1 MVFLKS
7 TSLPMSYNSQGN
19 RNPGRDR
26 DRERPRQGSSK
37 PSSRDRERDR
47 GIRPPSSSF
56 GHPDDSYRR
65 QDQRDYFGYRGNYRK
80 PGYQGNRKRESYD
93 KYRPGNKNKPLR
105 PWNDKRKP
113 GPNDRSR
120 DRSEYK
126 PEDRR
131 PSQDGKERFVL
142 KNLGFRDRTEE
153 ASHRNSDPAPRVP
166 PDRVETRVGSLTS
179 DSKVNQLVKKARM
192 PEIKDEKLLHLFDDD
207 IKEEATQAGLALNN
221 KKSESE
227 GTKNDSNAKE
237 NPQSETKIPEK
248 LVSLEKR
255 ELPERKGPLEKSN
268 PIAKNYPLEKKSF
281 VERQE
286 SSTQMDP
293 VSKQT
298 VSEKL
303 DLFDKKSSNKDVD
316 LQEEDKRKSED
327 VVGPEETNPKSDQ
340 KSQVDGSVESEM
352 ESEAETVITND
363 PISTEVAK
371 LLVRK
376 RGVDEERRRLKRKII
391 YSDESDEESDEGNN
405 DDDDSYRPSSSQR
418 PTEEQA
424 TLLDRSTT
432 PSLTHPAL
440 SRRRSSNDSR
450 KSANRSGSDSSDESD
465 TEEIQERRKSKQE
478 SKPSTSYKMKR
489 DSTGRSLLQRAC
501 KKGDLEAV
509 KNLIA
514 RGADANESDFGGFTC
529 LHEAALAGNTKIV
542 EFLIKKGADV
552 NKQALEA
559 GDSET
564 PLMDASENKH
574 VETVKVLLAHGADPN
589 ITNVDGFSAL
599 TKLYHLQTEED
610 NYDEVI
616 SLLSTAADKEQSLK
630 AISLSPRKVIE
641 DPNENYFNDLTKKK
655 SSAIYKYVAQG
666 LKEAAA
672 EDFILH
678 GYSLLKKPDI
688 LILAA
693 RHGHTELVDILLGL
707 NPGSFDINTKNKA
720 GVSILLASVGRG
732 NYDVVKLLLTRGA
745 DPLLTRE
752 KDSLNALQIA
762 KHSAQ
767 HDPREVFLIEK
778 HLSGESEKPS
788 IQHPP
793 SSPTPD
799 GKNLPKSSFLKKEP
813 TEYQGHTV
821 EASDAKQKPKYPL
834 ENEVAS
840 KKRKNL
846 EDGDAKG
853 IKKRKDAVK
862 ATIEETQ
869 ATGEEAKELEK
880 ALLGSPTGESK
891 DKLAEEHRTKIHR
904 TASNTSLSPG
914 PTTKAQEEQKQKAL
928 EEAKIWQEKVQAKKR
943 ARKEMFL
950 QAEKEKERKRKE
962 DEERRVELE
971 KQEKLKAREDEIK
984 KAQEAEKLAKDLEAK
999 RKKLETDLILQKYPI
1014 GLRQFIFGLSVSD
1027 VERLKYSPLYV
1038 FDVGGGSAV
1047 IDLQIS
1053 LLLAKPV
1060 SDLHEQCRKKEG
1072 DVRVLDQEAK
1082 TKVWPL
1088 FFPMVGVG
1096 RNHQVEADGLAKF
1109 VGLQLSFLPYEIAAE
1124 YVRANDAGLHEK
1136 VWSVKKETR
1145 VSLALLPVAS
1155 TTTAAPVHPHRGLEN
1170 GVSPKAGFV
1179 PPRWKLRQDVVKTI
1193 SSAHTPL
1200 W

>member
-1 MVFLKS
+1 
-7 TSLPMSYNSQGN
+7 MSYNSQGN
-19 RNPGRDR
+19 RIPGRDR

-65 QDQRDYFGYRGNYRK
+65 QEQRDYFGYRSNYRK

-93 KYRPGNKNKPLR
+93 KYRPGNKNKPSR

-120 DRSEYK
+120 ERSEYK
-126 PEDRR
+126 PEERR
-131 PSQDGKERFVL
+131 PSQDGKERFEL
-142 KNLGFRDRTEE
+142 KNLAFRDRTEK
-153 ASHRNSDPAPRVP
+153 ASHRNSDPAPRVATE
-166 PDRVETRVGSLTS
+166 RSETRVGSLTS
-179 DSKVNQLVKKARM
+179 DSKVNQLTKTARM

-207 IKEEATQAGLALNN
+207 VKEEPTQTSLAVDT
-221 KKSESE
+221 KKSEPE
-227 GTKNDSNAKE
+227 GKKKHDESNPKE
-237 NPQSETKIPEK
+237 NSKSEVKVPEK

-255 ELPERKGPLEKSN
+255 EFPEKKGSFERSNSMEEKSS
-268 PIAKNYPLEKKSF
+268 LEKKES
-281 VERQE
+281 VEKQE
-286 SSTQMDP
+286 SSTQKET

-298 VSEKL
+298 VPDKP
-303 DLFDKKSSNKDVD
+303 DLINKKTPDNQDGDHQKKDN
-316 LQEEDKRKSED
+316 RKGVD
-327 VVGPEETNPKSDQ
+327 VVGREETNSKPDQ
-340 KSQVDGSVESEM
+340 KSQIDGSVESEV

-405 DDDDSYRPSSSQR
+405 DNDDSYRPSSSQR
-418 PTEEQA
+418 PTEEQTA
-424 TLLDRSTT
+424 SLDSNTT
-432 PSLTHPAL
+432 PSLTHPGL
-440 SRRRSSNDSR
+440 RRRRSSNDSR
-450 KSANRSGSDSSDESD
+450 KSANRSGLDSSDESEK
-465 TEEIQERRKSKQE
+465 EEIQQRQKSKQE

-616 SLLSTAADKEQSLK
+616 SLLSAAADEKQSLK
-630 AISLSPRKVIE
+630 AISQSPRKVIE

-745 DPLLTRE
+745 DPLLKRE

-778 HLSGESEKPS
+778 HMSGESEKPS

-799 GKNLPKSSFLKKEP
+799 GKNLPNPSLVKKESA
-813 TEYQGHTV
+813 ENHEGHTF
-821 EASDAKQKPKYPL
+821 EASDVKPKAKPPV

-846 EDGDAKG
+846 EDSDAKG
-853 IKKRKDAVK
+853 VKKRKDAVK

-880 ALLGSPTGESK
+880 ALLGSPSGESK
-891 DKLAEEHRTKIHR
+891 DKSAEEHRAKIHH
-904 TASNTSLSPG
+904 TASNISLSPG

-962 DEERRVELE
+962 DEERRAELE
-971 KQEKLKAREDEIK
+971 KQERLKAKEDEIK
-984 KAQEAEKLAKDLEAK
+984 KAQEAEKLAKDLEVK

-1014 GLRQFIFGLSVSD
+1014 GLRQFVFGLKVSE

-1060 SDLHEQCRKKEG
+1060 SDLHEQCGKKDG
-1072 DVRVLDQEAK
+1072 DVRILDQEAK

-1096 RNHQVEADGLAKF
+1096 KNHQVEADGLAKF
-1109 VGLQLSFLPYEIAAE
+1109 VGLQLSFLPYEAAAE
-1124 YVRANDAGLHEK
+1124 YVKANDAGLHEK

-1145 VSLALLPVAS
+1145 VSLALLPVVAS
-1155 TTTAAPVHPHRGLEN
+1155 PSTAAPVHPHRGLEN

-1193 SSAHTPL
+1193 CSAHTPL

>member
-1 MVFLKS
+1 
-7 TSLPMSYNSQGN
+7 MSYNSQGN
-19 RNPGRDR
+19 RIPGRDR

-47 GIRPPSSSF
+47 SIRPPSSSF
-56 GHPDDSYRR
+56 GHSDDSYRR

-120 DRSEYK
+120 ERSEYK
-126 PEDRR
+126 PDERR
-131 PSQDGKERFVL
+131 LSQDG
-142 KNLGFRDRTEE
+142 RDRFELKDLASRDRVEE
-153 ASHRNSDPAPRVP
+153 TSHRNSDPAPRVP
-166 PDRVETRVGSLTS
+166 TDKFETRVGSLTS
-179 DSKVNQLVKKARM
+179 DSKVNQLVKSARM

-207 IKEEATQAGLALNN
+207 IKEEPAQASLAADT
-221 KKSESE
+221 KKSEPE
-227 GTKNDSNAKE
+227 GAKKHDGIKPKE
-237 NPQSETKIPEK
+237 NSKYEAKAPEK
-248 LVSLEKR
+248 LASLEKR
-255 ELPERKGPLEKSN
+255 EFPERKGSLERSDLTEK
-268 PIAKNYPLEKKSF
+268 KLTLEKKDF
-281 VERQE
+281 VEKQE
-286 SSTQMDP
+286 SSKQQDT

-298 VSEKL
+298 VPDKPDLLAKQNSDHQEADHREK
-303 DLFDKKSSNKDVD
+303 
-316 LQEEDKRKSED
+316 ETPKRDED
-327 VVGPEETNPKSDQ
+327 VSRVETKPETDH
-340 KSQVDGSVESEM
+340 KSQIEGSVESEV

-371 LLVRK
+371 LLVRR

-391 YSDESDEESDEGNN
+391 YSDESDEESDEGNVDADN
-405 DDDDSYRPSSSQR
+405 SYRPSSSQK
-418 PTEEQA
+418 PTEEQV
-424 TLLDRSTT
+424 TSLDSHTT
-432 PSLTHPAL
+432 PSLTHPGL
-440 SRRRSSNDSR
+440 SRRSSNDSR
-450 KSANRSGSDSSDESD
+450 KSSNRSGFDSSDESEK
-465 TEEIQERRKSKQE
+465 EEIQERQKLKQE

-574 VETVKVLLAHGADPN
+574 VETVKVLLSHGTDPN

-616 SLLSTAADKEQSLK
+616 SLLSAAADKKQSLK
-630 AISLSPRKVIE
+630 AISQSPRKVIE
-641 DPNENYFNDLTKKK
+641 DPNETYFNNLTKKK

-707 NPGSFDINTKNKA
+707 NPGSFDIDTKNKA

-752 KDSLNALQIA
+752 KDNLNALQIA

-799 GKNLPKSSFLKKEP
+799 GKTLPKPSLVKKESA
-813 TEYQGHTV
+813 ENHERHTFETSEV
-821 EASDAKQKPKYPL
+821 KPKAKPPV
-834 ENEVAS
+834 ENEVTS

-846 EDGDAKG
+846 EDSDAKG

-880 ALLGSPTGESK
+880 TLLGSPSGEPK
-891 DKLAEEHRTKIHR
+891 EKATEEHRAKVHR

-971 KQEKLKAREDEIK
+971 KQEKLKAKEDEIK
-984 KAQEAEKLAKDLEAK
+984 KAQEAEKLAKDLEVK

-1014 GLRQFIFGLSVSD
+1014 GLRQFIFGLNVGE
-1027 VERLKYSPLYV
+1027 VQRLKYSPLYV

-1060 SDLHEQCRKKEG
+1060 SDLHEQCRKKDG

-1096 RNHQVEADGLAKF
+1096 KNDQVEADGLAKF
-1109 VGLQLSFLPYEIAAE
+1109 VGLQLSFLPYEAASE
-1124 YVRANDAGLHEK
+1124 YVKANDAGLHEK

-1145 VSLALLPVAS
+1145 VSLALLPVVANPS
-1155 TTTAAPVHPHRGLEN
+1155 TAAPVHLHRGLEN